1 MGWEG
6 ESRGIPHLAKN
17 ERDVGHPKILGGGR
31 GCRWETHRL
40 PSRLLRPMGWKGES
54 CGIPHL
60 AKNERDVGTPQD
72 SWWGWGLLDKRWCGL
87 GGFVGDVGLDGV
99 LHQLAAAVERQLFF
113 DVSLVGFDGFYAE
126 V

>member
-1 MGWEG
+1 VVSHISRKTSEMWGTPRFLEG
-6 ESRGIPHLAKN
+6 
-17 ERDVGHPKILGGGR
+17 VGVAGGR
-31 GCRWETHRL
+31 PVDCLRGCYDRWDGRW
-40 PSRLLRPMGWKGES
+40 R
-54 CGIPHL
+54 
-60 AKNERDVGTPQD
+60 
-72 SWWGWGLLDKRWCGL
+72 DKRWCEL

>member
-1 MGWEG
+1 M
-6 ESRGIPHLAKN
+6 ESLGIPHLAKN
-17 ERDVGHPKILGGGR
+17 ERDVGHPRILGGVGVAGGR
-31 GCRWETHRL
+31 PVDYLRGYYDRWDGRW
-40 PSRLLRPMGWKGES
+40 R
-54 CGIPHL
+54 
-60 AKNERDVGTPQD
+60 VG
-72 SWWGWGLLDKRWCGL
+72 RWCKCL

>member
-1 MGWEG
+1 VVSHISRKTSEMWGTPRFLEG
-6 ESRGIPHLAKN
+6 
-17 ERDVGHPKILGGGR
+17 VGVAGGR
-31 GCRWETHRL
+31 PVDCLRGCYDRWDGRGRVVVSH
-40 PSRLLRPMGWKGES
+40 
-54 CGIPHL
+54 
-60 AKNERDVGTPQD
+60 D

>member
-1 MGWEG
+1 MGWKV

-17 ERDVGHPKILGGGR
+17 ERDVGHPTILGGVGVAGGGPVDYLR
-31 GCRWETHRL
+31 GCYDRWD
-40 PSRLLRPMGWKGES
+40 G
-54 CGIPHL
+54 
-60 AKNERDVGTPQD
+60 
-72 SWWGWGLLDKRWCGL
+72 RWSL

-99 LHQLAAAVERQLFF
+99 LHKLASAVEREFFF